1 MKKTTILSFI
11 IANIITINA
20 NAIDPVSAI
29 VVGSSV
35 VGAGASVYTAS
46 KANDT
51 NKKVNSIVATQ
62 NRKDNSV
69 TAIKCFLPTNYHC
82 WENEG
87 AVKCCMD
94 NYDRCY
100 DYRIVAN
107 KTTLVAQHSSNIK
120 YPVITEIDETLK
132 YHKCVLI

>member
-1 MKKTTILSFI
+1 MKKNIILSFI

-46 KANDT
+46 KTNNA
-51 NKKVNSIVATQ
+51 NKKINSIVATQ
-62 NRKDNSV
+62 NRKDNSG
-69 TAIKCFLPTNYHC
+69 TAIKCFVPANYFC
-82 WENEG
+82 CYETEG
-87 AVKCCMD
+87 DTKCYTDTACD
-94 NYDRCY
+94 KPLGK
-100 DYRIVAN
+100 VL
-107 KTTLVAQHSSNIK
+107 LVAQYRSSIK

>member
-1 MKKTTILSFI
+1 MKKNIILSFI
-11 IANIITINA
+11 IANIITMNA

-46 KANDT
+46 KTNNT

-69 TAIKCFLPTNYHC
+69 TAIKCFLPIGYYNC
-82 WENEG
+82 RENG
-87 AVKCCMD
+87 GD
-94 NYDRCY
+94 TRCSG
-100 DYRIVAN
+100 DIL
-107 KTTLVAQHSSNIK
+107 LVAQYHANIK

>member
-46 KANDT
+46 KAKDT

-62 NRKDNSV
+62 NCKDNSV
-69 TAIKCFLPTNYHC
+69 TAIKCFVPTNYRC
-82 WENEG
+82 WENGEE
-87 AVKCCMD
+87 VKCCMD

-100 DYRIVAN
+100 DYRSITS